1 MNNQHNNDMI
11 LFDYNQNSTNA
22 NFLDNLHIPN
32 IVKVVGVDGNKEI
45 IDNQCVDDIKAAIGQ
60 IVTKHEYSCVD
71 YNDVAAILQSG
82 ENALA
87 VIVEAQGNDRAE
99 MAAAELIE
107 RIEAAGCQFDT
118 IKGILLHI
126 HFTTSPFRL
135 TVKEYGTITGS
146 LWQRLDSCANLL
158 CGVSDG
164 CNADSNLLRITALV
178 IS

>member
-32 IVKVVGVDGNKEI
+32 IVKV
-45 IDNQCVDDIKAAIGQ
+45 
-60 IVTKHEYSCVD
+60 
-71 YNDVAAILQSG
+71 
-82 ENALA
+82 
-87 VIVEAQGNDRAE
+87 
-99 MAAAELIE
+99 
-107 RIEAAGCQFDT
+107 
-118 IKGILLHI
+118 
-126 HFTTSPFRL
+126 TSPFRL

-146 LWQRLDSCANLL
+146 LWQRLDSCASLL